1 MLVKLSVKVATVI
14 YLAATWTYIIL
25 RAIPGRDGDRGVFA
39 SIAERI
45 AAGDTLYVD
54 VWDNKEPLFFLTLA
68 AGRSIS
74 PSMDV
79 VIELAWIFLGSLA
92 IFAISRNFKLSRLQ
106 SSLVGFVGTPLILT
120 GGVYAAGFSHLP
132 ATAILLGIVFLTL
145 RKKWIWVGALLV
157 VLAGFKIIVGPIA
170 ILAIIPFVLQDNP
183 WQAAKKILTGSGIT
197 AVVLGIL
204 LLIRGELIG
213 FFKLIRSNIGY
224 SQSSISD
231 AYDIPILKH
240 IEPVFTQATVITV
253 AATLAILV
261 LTHVLTPSQHK
272 TYRISVGACLVGA
285 LLVTAITG
293 LWDHHGQLFYG
304 PAALA
309 LALLFV
315 SIPAV
320 QVPRLANIALVA
332 IISILLA
339 GMPSMR
345 VVIDGALSG
354 PTRFRDLSRVAD
366 ATQDLLAIA
375 PSGTYQRLGMNTDD
389 SHAYGLGEFTLNCYQ
404 FVQYTYDLQPTL
416 DFIPTCLESTDYLI
430 VDKGFTQREGAIA
443 WNEFVGKSNNIVAT
457 DFTCTEQTWGRLCS
471 NRSLSE

>member
-1 MLVKLSVKVATVI
+1 VKLSVKVSAVI
-14 YLAATWTYIIL
+14 YFAATWAYVVL
-25 RAIPGRDGDRGVFA
+25 RAIPGRDGDRGVFV
-39 SIAERI
+39 SMAERI

-68 AGRSIS
+68 AGRTIS
-74 PSMDV
+74 PTIDV
-79 VIELAWIFLGSLA
+79 LIELIWIALSSLA
-92 IFAISRNFKLSRLQ
+92 IYAIVRSFKLSRLM
-106 SSLVGFVGTPLILT
+106 SALVGFGGTPLILT

-132 ATAILLGIVFLTL
+132 ATAILLGIVALAL
-145 RKKWIWVGALLV
+145 HNRWVLVGLLIV
-157 VLAGFKIIVGPIA
+157 VLAGFKIIVVPVA
-170 ILAIIPFVLQDNP
+170 ILAVIPLALSQDK
-183 WQAAKKILTGSGIT
+183 WRVTKKVFAGSALAAAL
-197 AVVLGIL
+197 LGL
-204 LLIRGELIG
+204 MLALRGELVG
-213 FFKLIRSNIGY
+213 FVDLIRSNIGY

-261 LTHVLTPSQHK
+261 LTHVLVPNKHRTF
-272 TYRISVGACLVGA
+272 RISVGASLAGA

-309 LALLFV
+309 LTLLFV
-315 SIPAV
+315 SIPAT

-332 IISILLA
+332 LISILLA

-345 VVIDGALSG
+345 TVIDSALSG

-366 ATQDLLAIA
+366 STQDLLSIA
-375 PSGTYQRLGMNTDD
+375 QSGTYQRLGMNTDD
-389 SHAYGLGEFTLNCYQ
+389 SHAYGLGAFTLNCYQ

-416 DFIPTCLESTDYLI
+416 DFIPTCLDSTDYLI
-430 VDKGFTQREGAIA
+430 VDKGFIPREGATA
-443 WNEFVGKSNNIVAT
+443 WNEFVEKSEIVIAS
-457 DFTCTEQTWGRLCS
+457 DFNCTQRIWGSLCV
-471 NRSLSE
+471 NKSLI